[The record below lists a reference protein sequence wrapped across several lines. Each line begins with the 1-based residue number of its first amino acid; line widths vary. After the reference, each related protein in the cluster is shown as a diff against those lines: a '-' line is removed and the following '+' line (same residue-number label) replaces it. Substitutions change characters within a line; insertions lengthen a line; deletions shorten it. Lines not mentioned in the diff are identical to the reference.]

1 MSEQTAEKRQ
11 LHLTGFTRR
20 SLKPFRKIVIWKV
33 LLAMLA
39 ALVGYSLLLFPL
51 DTLFSTSNNSQIA
64 GIVSDYVGFIIILL
78 VPFLFFVDIEH
89 DGLYAEEI
97 KSKKLL
103 RFFRTILS
111 VILIVFGLM
120 LVVKAFA
127 IFFGQTDAVWSA
139 VSNFVQTTN
148 FDLTENFWLFIV
160 FDVVLGL
167 TAITVL
173 EEILYRAMLIGK
185 LTEWLD
191 LKWSIVVAALIFA
204 VFAPNV
210 IAGFLLGLALG
221 LIYVNSRILL
231 VVILCHAF
239 YNLIMLILAVLRH
252 TGAYDP
258 RLLVFSNGYLEFFVG
273 LVLLALGALLFYRFL
288 KRYWIKDGTLAL

>member
-51 DTLFSTSNNSQIA
+51 DTLFSTSNNSQIS

-127 IFFGQTDAVWSA
+127 IFLA
-139 VSNFVQTTN
+139 
-148 FDLTENFWLFIV
+148 
-160 FDVVLGL
+160 
-167 TAITVL
+167 
-173 EEILYRAMLIGK
+173 K
-185 LTEWLD
+185 LTLSGR
-191 LKWSIVVAALIFA
+191 LFQILFKR
-204 VFAPNV
+204 
-210 IAGFLLGLALG
+210 
-221 LIYVNSRILL
+221 RIL
-231 VVILCHAF
+231 I
-239 YNLIMLILAVLRH
+239 
-252 TGAYDP
+252 
-258 RLLVFSNGYLEFFVG
+258 
-273 LVLLALGALLFYRFL
+273 
-288 KRYWIKDGTLAL
+288 

>member
-51 DTLFSTSNNSQIA
+51 DTLFSTSNNSQIS

-221 LIYVNSRILL
+221 LIYVNSRSLL